1 MEVAASAK
9 VASHHGEQR
18 PADLMLGQYSVPF
31 SLAVAAWRDPAD
43 PSAFADDCIHD
54 AGILDLAARIRV
66 VPGDA
71 GWGAGLSIALRDGR
85 RIEDAIASFR
95 GCPETPM
102 SLDEVAAKFRRLTPD
117 RDALLEALLDIEN
130 VRDIAALEL

>member
-1 MEVAASAK
+1 
-9 VASHHGEQR
+9 
-18 PADLMLGQYSVPF
+18 
-31 SLAVAAWRDPAD
+31 
-43 PSAFADDCIHD
+43 
-54 AGILDLAARIRV
+54 

-102 SLDEVAAKFRRLTPD
+102 SLDEVAAKFRRLTRQRP
-117 RDALLEALLDIEN
+117 RMDALLDALLDIEN
-130 VRDIAALEL
+130 VREIAALEL

>member
-1 MEVAASAK
+1 M
-9 VASHHGEQR
+9 
-18 PADLMLGQYSVPF
+18 PF
-31 SLAVAAWRDPAD
+31 SLAVAARRDPAD
-43 PSAFADDCIHD
+43 PTAFADDPIHD
-54 AGILDLAARIRV
+54 AGILDLAARIRI

-85 RIEDAIASFR
+85 GISGTIASFR

-102 SLDEVAAKFRRLTPD
+102 SLEDIAAKFRRLTQHRPGM
-117 RDALLEALLDIEN
+117 DALVEALLDIEN